1 MLNDQALIRRAEAL
15 IRKIEKYQMIGEI
28 SHKRMDEKTQ
38 YKKALPRAR
47 KRRGG
52 SPPIDFTAV
61 ELKVDLERELS
72 KEPPEIDIIA
82 KFYYP
87 LARLV
92 GF

>member
-1 MLNDQALIRRAEAL
+1 MVEDQALIRRAHAL

-28 SHKRMDEKTQ
+28 SHKSMDEKTQ
-38 YKKALPRAR
+38 YKKSLPHAR
-47 KRRGG
+47 KRKGG
-52 SPPIDFTAV
+52 APPVDYVAV

-72 KEPPEIDIIA
+72 KEPPEISAVA